1 MAKIF
6 ISYAHKDEDH
16 KNALT
21 EHLSPLVRTGLIEE
35 WNDRKLVPGTNWANE
50 ISENFS
56 VHDKFHRALVLSG
69 FFFLKIARIFL
80 NSSFFP
86 KPIKRRIA
94 I

>member
-50 ISENFS
+50 ISENLQNS
-56 VHDKFHRALVLSG
+56 TIIL
-69 FFFLKIARIFL
+69 FLIS
-80 NSSFFP
+80 SSF
-86 KPIKRRIA
+86 
-94 I
+94 